1 MNFKKLTETDR
12 IVYKKFFEDFYSIP
26 CFLKKKLKERFLTKN
41 CRKNQKN
48 LIFM

>member
-26 CFLKKKLKERFLTKN
+26 CFLKKIIEKI
-41 CRKNQKN
+41 RKI
-48 LIFM
+48 LFSCE